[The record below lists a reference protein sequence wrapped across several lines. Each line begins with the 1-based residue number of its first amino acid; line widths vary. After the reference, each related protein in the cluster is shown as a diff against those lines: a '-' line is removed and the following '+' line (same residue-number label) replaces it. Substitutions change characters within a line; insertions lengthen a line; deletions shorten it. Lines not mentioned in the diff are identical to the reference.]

1 MSEYKGTI
9 GQKVKTYT
17 TDPDNPVIGQVWYN
31 ETAKT
36 LKIQNQ
42 TTAGAWATGGALNTA
57 ARRGWGFGQKDS
69 ALSFGGYSSGA
80 TNRTEQYNG
89 TSWTEVN
96 DLNSARWDLSGMGY
110 GDNTAGLAIGGQPG
124 TGITALNESWNG
136 SSWTEITNVNTGRA
150 NAIGAGTQTS
160 GLFFGGITNNP
171 TDVTADNEYW
181 NGSTWTEL
189 NNLNTGKQ
197 LAGGAGINYTAAL
210 AFAGESPAT
219 AYLTSTE
226 SFNGSTW
233 TEVNNLNTGREALS
247 GNGTLTSALA
257 SGGHDGSIKAQTESW
272 NGTSWSEDTDL
283 STGRQ
288 RMQNRAGTNNISAL
302 LSGGDSGPGTALTNT
317 EEWTGA
323 GLSRTQTIDTD

>member
-1 MSEYKGTI
+1 MATYKEIRGTHI
-9 GQKVKTYT
+9 VSVTSDPPSPVNGQM
-17 TDPDNPVIGQVWYN
+17 WYN
-31 ETAKT
+31 STERVVKGFTS
-36 LKIQNQ
+36 NP
-42 TTAGAWATGGALNTA
+42 AGSWATGGALNTA

-69 ALSFGGYSSGA
+69 ALAFGGYSGGA
-80 TNRTEQYNG
+80 TDRTEQYNG

-96 DLNSARWDLSGMGY
+96 DLNTARWDLSGMGY

-124 TGITALNESWNG
+124 TGIVALNESWNG
-136 SSWTEITNVNTGRA
+136 SSWTETTNVNTGRA
-150 NAIGAGTQTS
+150 NAMGAGTQTS

-181 NGSTWTEL
+181 NGSSWTEL
-189 NNLNTGKQ
+189 NNLNTGRQ
-197 LAGGAGINYTAAL
+197 LAGGSGINYTAAL
-210 AFAGESPAT
+210 AFGGESPGT

-233 TEVNNLNTGREALS
+233 TEVNDLNTGREALS

-288 RMQNRAGTNNISAL
+288 RMQNRAGSNNTSAL

-317 EEWTGA
+317 EEWTA
-323 GLSRTQTIDTD
+323 PTTNTVTFTTS